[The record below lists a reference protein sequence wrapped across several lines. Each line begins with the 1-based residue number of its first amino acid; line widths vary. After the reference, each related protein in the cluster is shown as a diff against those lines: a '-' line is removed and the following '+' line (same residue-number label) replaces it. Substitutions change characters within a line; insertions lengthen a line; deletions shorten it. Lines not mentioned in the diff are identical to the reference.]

1 MAEETIFSKIIRREI
16 PSDIVYQD
24 ELVTAFRD
32 ISPQAPTHILI
43 IPNIL
48 IPTVNDVT
56 AEHEQ
61 ALGRMITVAAK
72 IAEQEGIA
80 ADGYRLIMNTNRH
93 GGQEVYHIH
102 MHLLG
107 GRALGPML
115 AHKGLYKNPLPFI
128 IGFTGMTPEG
138 WKCTLWKRH
147 AV

>member
-32 ISPQAPTHILI
+32 M
-43 IPNIL
+43 
-48 IPTVNDVT
+48 T

-115 AHKGLYKNPLPFI
+115 AHKGL
-128 IGFTGMTPEG
+128 
-138 WKCTLWKRH
+138 
-147 AV
+147 

>member
-24 ELVTAFRD
+24 DLVTAFRD
-32 ISPQAPTHILI
+32 ISP
-43 IPNIL
+43 PNIL
-48 IPTVNDVT
+48 IPTVNDVS

-80 ADGYRLIMNTNRH
+80 EDGYRLIMNTNRH

-107 GRALGPML
+107 GRPLGPML
-115 AHKGLYKNPLPFI
+115 AHKGL
-128 IGFTGMTPEG
+128 
-138 WKCTLWKRH
+138 
-147 AV
+147 